1 MPESQNIE
9 YKANW
14 RDEYLKWICGFANAS
29 GGKLY
34 IGIDDKG
41 KVTGIDNHNKLLED
55 LPNKFRDILGVY
67 AEVNLQSE
75 DDKHYLEIIVPRYDV
90 PISVRGKYYVRTG
103 STLQEITGLALNE
116 FILKRT
122 GKTWDDIPE
131 QRASITDIDESSVEQ
146 FLKDARIVKRINVED
161 DISISDL
168 LEKLRLLED
177 GHLKRAAIVLFGKD
191 PGKFYPNMA
200 VKIGKFGET
209 DADLKFH
216 EVIEGNL
223 IQLKDQIGEMLNAK
237 FFIHPIDFMGMQR
250 VELDEYPVAAVREM
264 ILNALVHRNYM
275 GAPTQTRLYDDNFS
289 VWNDGGLPEGISEE
303 DLKKI
308 HRSKPR
314 NPMLADVCFKAGYID
329 SWGRGTIKI
338 IESCKEA
345 GLPEPVLKEE
355 QGGFL
360 SKIFKGT
367 EKVRRKYIEGTEK
380 MKDPLT
386 VLRDKYGINAEK
398 IRDKHKGRLEEVR
411 RKFGEKFGESS
422 EKIILLMLEDK
433 NITTSEMAEIVQVTT
448 RAIEKQISKL
458 KDKGIIERIGP
469 DKGGYWKICV

>member
-1 MPESQNIE
+1 MAESQNIE
-9 YKANW
+9 WKESW

-41 KVTGIDNHNKLLED
+41 EVTGIDNHGNLLEE

-67 AEVNLQSE
+67 AEVNLQE
-75 DDKHYLEIIVPRYDV
+75 EKGKHYLEIIVPRFDV

-103 STLQEITGLALNE
+103 STLQELKGPALNE

-131 QRASITDIDESSVEQ
+131 QRASINDIDESSIKQ
-146 FLKDARIVKRINVED
+146 FLKDARTVKRINVED
-161 DISISDL
+161 NINISDL

-191 PGKFYPNMA
+191 PGKFYPNMT

-223 IQLKDQIGEMLNAK
+223 IQLKDGIGEMLNAK

-275 GAPTQTRLYDDNFS
+275 GAPTQIRLYDDNFS
-289 VWNDGGLPEGISEE
+289 VWNDGSLPEGISEE
-303 DLKKI
+303 DLKKV

-314 NPMLADVCFKAGYID
+314 NPLLADVCFKAGYID

-338 IESCKEA
+338 IEACKKA

-355 QGGFL
+355 QAGFL
-360 SKIFKGT
+360 SKIFKDRFT
-367 EKVRRKYIEGTEK
+367 EDQLKKAGLNERQIEAILYTK
-380 MKDPLT
+380 
-386 VLRDKYGINAEK
+386 KYGEITNSKYQEIADVSK
-398 IRDKHKGRLEEVR
+398 ATATRDIRE
-411 RKFGEKFGESS
+411 
-422 EKIILLMLEDK
+422 LEDK
-433 NITTSEMAEIVQVTT
+433 GLLKNIGTKGSS
-448 RAIEKQISKL
+448 AIYKL
-458 KDKGIIERIGP
+458 GVGS
-469 DKGGYWKICV
+469 

>member
-9 YKANW
+9 YKSNW
-14 RDEYLKWICGFANAS
+14 RDEYLKWICGFANSS

-41 KVTGIDNHNKLLED
+41 IVEGVDNYKRLLEE

-67 AEVNLQSE
+67 AEVNLQE
-75 DDKHYLEIIVPRYDV
+75 EKDKHYLELIVPRYDV

-103 STLQEITGLALNE
+103 STLQELTGPSLNE

-122 GKTWDDIPE
+122 GKTWDDIAE
-131 QRASITDIDESSVEQ
+131 QRASIDDIDESSVKQ
-146 FLKDARIVKRINVED
+146 FLKDARAVKRINVED
-161 DISISDL
+161 DINTVDL

-191 PGKFYPNMA
+191 PGKFYPNMT

-216 EVIEGNL
+216 EVVEGNL
-223 IQLKDQIGEMLNAK
+223 IQLKDRIGEMLNAK
-237 FFIHPIDFMGMQR
+237 FFIHPIDFVGMQR
-250 VELDEYPVAAVREM
+250 VERDEYPIAAVREM
-264 ILNALVHRNYM
+264 ILNALVHRSYM
-275 GAPTQTRLYDDNFS
+275 GAPTQIRLYDDNFS
-289 VWNDGGLPEGISEE
+289 IWNDGGLPEGISEE

-314 NPMLADVCFKAGYID
+314 NPLIADVCFKAGYID

-345 GLPEPVLKEE
+345 GLPEPILIEE

-360 SKIFKGT
+360 SKIFKDRFTGEQLKRLGLSERQVKAILYT
-367 EKVRRKYIEGTEK
+367 KEYGEITNSRYQEIADVSKATA
-380 MKDPLT
+380 T
-386 VLRDKYGINAEK
+386 RDIKE
-398 IRDKHKGRLEEVR
+398 
-411 RKFGEKFGESS
+411 
-422 EKIILLMLEDK
+422 LEDNGLLK
-433 NITTSEMAEIVQVTT
+433 NIGTKGSS
-448 RAIEKQISKL
+448 AIYKL
-458 KDKGIIERIGP
+458 AVGS
-469 DKGGYWKICV
+469 

>member
-34 IGIDDKG
+34 IGVDDKG
-41 KVTGIDNHNKLLED
+41 KVTGIDNHSKLLED

-75 DDKHYLEIIVPRYDV
+75 DNKHYLEIIVPRYDV
-90 PISVRGKYYVRTG
+90 PISIRGKYYVRTG

-131 QRASITDIDESSVEQ
+131 QRASINDIDESSVKQ
-146 FLKDARIVKRINVED
+146 FLKDARIAKRINVED
-161 DISISDL
+161 SISISDL

-177 GHLKRAAIVLFGKD
+177 GQLKRAAMVLFGKD
-191 PGKFYPNMA
+191 PGKFYQNMT

-216 EVIEGNL
+216 EVVEGNL
-223 IQLKDQIGEMLNAK
+223 IQLKDGIGEMLNAK

-275 GAPTQTRLYDDNFS
+275 GAPTQIRLYDDNFS

-303 DLKKI
+303 DLKKV

-314 NPMLADVCFKAGYID
+314 NPLLADICFKAGYID

-338 IESCKEA
+338 IEACEEA
-345 GLPEPVLKEE
+345 ELPEPVLKEE

-360 SKIFKGT
+360 SKIFKDRFTKEQLKKMGLS
-367 EKVRRKYIEGTEK
+367 ERQIEAILYTK
-380 MKDPLT
+380 
-386 VLRDKYGINAEK
+386 KYGEMTNSVYQKVANVSK
-398 IRDKHKGRLEEVR
+398 ATATRDIKELEER
-411 RKFGEKFGESS
+411 E
-422 EKIILLMLEDK
+422 LLK
-433 NITTSEMAEIVQVTT
+433 NIGTKGSSAVY
-448 RAIEKQISKL
+448 KL
-458 KDKGIIERIGP
+458 RVGS
-469 DKGGYWKICV
+469 